1 MVSLHLLFANA
12 SPSSNFTM
20 KKIFHSLFF
29 FSFLTSSVFAQTS
42 SQVRKRIDG
51 TDRSVNFEGLSNSQ
65 QSIERKNKAASKDSG
80 AQRPVILSKTGISS
94 FFGYDSKYFYR
105 SNALATDGPAEEQAT
120 GMWTNTFYSGAGLG
134 VFDLTDSVVTPYIGA
149 SWTINEYVKSDL
161 ESFNYNSTNAYALLL
176 FQLGNGWAFR
186 AGSSYAN
193 DRSANFDTEDYKEF
207 FPNISA
213 MRSFSISDETSA
225 TFDLT
230 FGKHIAESFVM
241 NVYDSKG
248 NRSDKKELSNF
259 DTAASISISHKFG
272 DALIT
277 PKYRISFKSYDKGL
291 NKDREDLSHDL
302 GIKLDYPVTEAF
314 KASLFYSFSTRSS
327 DGTDISYDYK
337 SYDAGLGL
345 GLNARF

>member
-1 MVSLHLLFANA
+1 MVSLHSLFANA

-20 KKIFHSLFF
+20 KKIFISLFI
-29 FSFLTSSVFAQTS
+29 FSFFTSAVFAQTN

-51 TDRSVNFEGLSNSQ
+51 TDRNVNPENLSNSQ
-65 QSIERKNKAASKDSG
+65 LNNKRQNKTASKDSG

-105 SNALATDGPAEEQAT
+105 SNPLATDGPAKQQAT

-186 AGSSYAN
+186 VGSSYAN

-207 FPNISA
+207 FPSIAA
-213 MRSFSISDETSA
+213 MRTFSVSDEISA
-225 TFDLT
+225 TFDLS

-241 NVYDSKG
+241 DVTDSKG
-248 NRSDKKELSNF
+248 NQSDKMELSNF
-259 DTAASISISHKFG
+259 DTSASISLVYYFG

-291 NKDREDLSHDL
+291 NKNREDFSHDL
-302 GIKLDYPVTEAF
+302 GVKLDYPITEAF
-314 KASLFYSFSTRSS
+314 KASLFYSYSTRSS